1 MKLFAR
7 FAAAIGAAAAAAGFF
22 KRRRAQTGEPHR
34 EDDVRALL
42 DEVRSLRQDLDV
54 LKANPAIGRA
64 VDATL
69 DFARDSAVYEKS
81 AYAVAVRQTLTPDL
95 DRLASYNV
103 AVRPDLG
110 RGEEPV
116 EG

>member
-1 MKLFAR
+1 MKVFAR
-7 FAAAIGAAAAAAGFF
+7 LAAAVGALAAAAGFL
-22 KRRRAQTGEPHR
+22 KRRKAQTDTAQQ
-34 EDDVRALL
+34 DDLRALL

-64 VDATL
+64 VDSTL
-69 DFARDSAVYEKS
+69 DFAHDSTTYEKS
-81 AYAVAVRQTLTPDL
+81 AYAVAVRQTRDL
-95 DRLASYNV
+95 DLEQLASYNV

-110 RGEEPV
+110 RGEEPI